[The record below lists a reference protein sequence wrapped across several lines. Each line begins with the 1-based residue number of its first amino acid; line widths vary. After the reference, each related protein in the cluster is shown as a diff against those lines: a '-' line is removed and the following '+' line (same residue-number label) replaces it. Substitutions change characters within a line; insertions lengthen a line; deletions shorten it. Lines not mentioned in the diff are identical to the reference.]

1 MSESDLLEIAD
12 RLVAGAT
19 SGEQVEAYVSRSR
32 TTTARAR
39 KGEVESL
46 EQATA
51 GGVGVRVIKDG
62 KQGFAYAG
70 TLDEAELT
78 NLLEE
83 ARDNATYSTPDD
95 GNALA
100 SPDGV
105 ASPELDRWDDA
116 IATFEPLRAVD
127 LALLLERT
135 ALAADPRIAGVSMA
149 EMDASVGER
158 AMATTTG
165 IRIAD
170 RSASCGVMA
179 EALAADGDE
188 RYEAYSWQRAR
199 RLNDLDVERVGRDAA
214 EQAAGRLGATQ
225 PQSRRTTVVLDP
237 RVAASLVSLV
247 GSTLVGE
254 AVLKGRS
261 LFADRLGEQVAATSF
276 TLVDD
281 ATDAR
286 SIAAGNFDGEGLAS
300 RRNVLIEDGVLRMFL
315 HHTWSAR
322 KAGATS
328 TASASRGYAST
339 PHASARA
346 LQVTPGSAGTRDD
359 LLRTVGD
366 GVYVESVQG
375 LHSGVNP
382 ISGDFSVGMTG
393 RAIRGGQ
400 LAEPLREATIASTL
414 QRLLLDIVG
423 IGSELDWQN
432 GGTVVPL
439 LAIDGVSLSGS

>member
-1 MSESDLLEIAD
+1 LTAELLDIAD
-12 RLVAGAT
+12 RLIASAKG
-19 SGEQVEAYVSRSR
+19 GEEVEAYVMRSR

-51 GGVGVRVIKDG
+51 GGVGVRVISDG
-62 KQGFAYAG
+62 RQGFAYAG
-70 TLDEAELT
+70 TLDESELRG
-78 NLLEE
+78 LLDE

-100 SPDGV
+100 TPDGV
-105 ASPELDRWDDA
+105 ASPGLDRWDDA
-116 IATFEPLRAVD
+116 IASFEPSRAVD
-127 LALLLERT
+127 LALLLEQA
-135 ALAADPRIAGVSMA
+135 ALTSDPRIAGVSTA

-165 IRIAD
+165 IRVTD
-170 RSASCGVMA
+170 RGASCSVMA
-179 EALAADGDE
+179 EALAVEGDE
-188 RYEAYSWQRAR
+188 RYEAYAWQRAR
-199 RLNDLDVERVGRDAA
+199 RLDDLDVERIGREAA
-214 EQAAGRLGATQ
+214 EQATGRLGATQ
-225 PQSRRTTVVLDP
+225 PASRRTTVVLDP
-237 RVAASLVSLV
+237 RVAASLVSLI
-247 GSTLVGE
+247 GSTLIGE

-261 LFADRLGEQVAATSF
+261 LFADRIGEQVAAPSF

-281 ATDAR
+281 ATDPR
-286 SIAAGNFDGEGLAS
+286 SIAASNFDGEGLAS

-322 KAGATS
+322 KTGEAS
-328 TASASRGYAST
+328 TASASRGYSST

-346 LQVTPGSAGTRDD
+346 LQVAPGTSTRDE
-359 LLRTVGD
+359 LLASVGD
-366 GVYVESVQG
+366 GIYVQSVSG

-400 LAEPLREATIASTL
+400 LAESLREATIASTL
-414 QRLLLDIVG
+414 QRLLLDIVAVG
-423 IGSELDWQN
+423 AEIDWSN
-432 GGTVVPL
+432 GGTVAPL
-439 LAIDGVSLSGS
+439 LAIEGVSLSGA